1 MNLLAPKNI
10 SPLLE
15 LSIAESGFLLQLTVQ
30 LLREAKKSK
39 GPYCRVSVILD
50 PVSKLYL
57 SDLASLLGQ
66 SIVYQIDNI
75 SYEKK

>member
-15 LSIAESGFLLQLTVQ
+15 LSLAESGFLLQLTAQ

-39 GPYCRVSVILD
+39 GPYSRVSVILD
-50 PVSKLYL
+50 PVSKSYL

-66 SIVYQIDNI
+66 SIGYQIDNI
-75 SYEKK
+75 YEKK

>member
-15 LSIAESGFLLQLTVQ
+15 LSLAESGFLLQLITQ

-39 GPYCRVSVILD
+39 GPYSRVSVFLD
-50 PVSKLYL
+50 PISKTYL
-57 SDLASLLGQ
+57 LDLASLLGQ
-66 SIVYQIDNI
+66 SIGYQIDNI